1 VASGDLLEL
10 LIGNQVMGAIPLADL
25 KAEELI
31 RGDKIDVYDYLQAA
45 LQHLVERVAL
55 MWLRGE
61 VAEHKEEQAKR
72 REEEQA
78 LLRDEQATQELRKPK
93 QEVGGSA
100 RRFAT
105 VRIDGQEY

>member
-1 VASGDLLEL
+1 
-10 LIGNQVMGAIPLADL
+10 MGAIPLADL

-61 VAEHKEEQAKR
+61 VTQRQEDAR
-72 REEEQA
+72 RDKTETVVEKGQ
-78 LLRDEQATQELRKPK
+78 KPL
-93 QEVGGSA
+93 QQQQQQQQQVGGSTLLH
-100 RRFAT
+100 RFAT
-105 VRIDGQEY
+105 FRVNGTEY